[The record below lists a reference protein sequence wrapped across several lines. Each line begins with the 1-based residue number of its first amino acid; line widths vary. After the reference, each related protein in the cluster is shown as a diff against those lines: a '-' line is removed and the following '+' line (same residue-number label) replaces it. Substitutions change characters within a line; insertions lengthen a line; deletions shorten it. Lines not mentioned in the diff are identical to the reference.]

1 MITVADVKNDE
12 EVKAIMFIAESQIEA
27 LGFTEHSVRHSSIV
41 SKWAGE
47 ILEQIGAEAHRVELA
62 RIAGYL
68 HDIGNSVNREDHAQ
82 SGALLA
88 YKILTRMGM
97 EYRDAAAIMMAI
109 GNHDENQGLPVSDV
123 TAALIIADKADV
135 HKSRVRSNTTLM
147 RMDNWGNLNIHD
159 RVNLAAEK
167 SGVTVDKNTRE
178 IILNIVI
185 DTEKC
190 PVMDYFEIYFKRMQ
204 LSRRAADFLGWKF
217 VLIINDVRLL

>member
-1 MITVADVKNDE
+1 MITVAEIKNDE
-12 EVKAIMFIAESQIEA
+12 EVKVIMSIAESQIEA

-47 ILEQIGAEAHRVELA
+47 ILDSIGAEQRRVELA
-62 RIAGYL
+62 QIAGYL

-88 YKILTRMGM
+88 YNILTRMGM
-97 EYRDAAAIMMAI
+97 LYKEAAEIMMAI
-109 GNHDENQGLPVSDV
+109 GNHDEQQGLPVSDI

-135 HKSRVRSNTTLM
+135 HKSRVRTNIT
-147 RMDNWGNLNIHD
+147 RMSMGNLNIHD

-167 SGVTVDKNTRE
+167 SFVHVDEKTNE
-178 IILNIVI
+178 IILNITI
-185 DTEKC
+185 NTDLC

-204 LSRRAADFLGWKF
+204 LCRRAADFLDRKF
-217 VLIINDVRLL
+217 GLMINNVRLL